1 MTSQQS
7 PIAWIETQDGSRS
20 RREIDIGG
28 QLVGRAPD
36 VDVHL
41 ASGVVSHHHAELY
54 WDRQRLRVRDL
65 GSRNGTEVNGDTV
78 VDWVRLRDGDVISF
92 ADVRFVVRVGS
103 APDADEKAP
112 QHPPAVA
119 YQQPPPAQV
128 VPRPSAVPIFVSHSS
143 QDKRA
148 ARSVAD
154 ALRRVGW
161 TVWIDEAGIV
171 GGKDWRGELVRALEE
186 TWVVVLLVCLQSMR
200 SKWVIRE
207 VQAADRLGKQ
217 IIPVVLEETPYPDA
231 LRMILGGVQQIDL
244 TRLHDEDGRGQL
256 ARLDDALMRAARQQA
271 QTPPGTTQIAVGK
284 AITFVGV
291 IGILVGFALFV
302 FLGFQAVDEAGPTGG
317 PPTAPFLGW
326 GIFAVSLVVAGVGEG
341 VRRAGMRKGI

>member
-1 MTSQQS
+1 MTSQ
-7 PIAWIETQDGSRS
+7 PPTVLIEAQDGSLS
-20 RREIDIGG
+20 RREIEVGAH
-28 QLVGRAPD
+28 LVGRAPD

-41 ASGVVSHHHAELY
+41 ASGMVSHHHAEFY
-54 WDRQRLRVRDL
+54 WDGQRLRVRDL
-65 GSRNGTEVNGDTV
+65 GSRNGTTVNGDQA
-78 VDWVRLRDGDVISF
+78 VDWVSLRDGDVISF
-92 ADVRFVVRVGS
+92 ADVRFVVRIGS
-103 APDADEKAP
+103 VTELDEDST
-112 QHPPAVA
+112 PPPSLGRLE
-119 YQQPPPAQV
+119 QSPPAQV
-128 VPRPSAVPIFVSHSS
+128 VTRPSTVPIFVSHSS
-143 QDKRA
+143 QDKWA

-171 GGKDWRGELVRALEE
+171 GGKDWRGELVRALEG
-186 TWVVVLLVCLQSMR
+186 TWVVVLLVSLQSMR

-217 IIPVVLEETPYPDA
+217 IIPVVLEETPYPDP

-244 TRLHDEDGRGQL
+244 TRLHDEDSRGKL

-271 QTPPGTTQIAVGK
+271 QAPPGTTQIAVGK

-302 FLGFQAVDEAGPTGG
+302 FLGFQAVEGGPTGG

-326 GIFAVSLVVAGVGEG
+326 GVFAVSLVVAGVGEG